1 MSIDS
6 GTIITIS
13 PLPNLPDEE
22 HARQASAELQVTEL
36 QQALAQAQAQIAFQ
50 NNRYRALLEQLPPG
64 SRAPH
69 ASGQVLCYPMYSPE
83 AAGPPSTPPGP
94 PLATNPAH
102 MPLLARLL
110 EQNPNPV
117 LLLTATGETRY
128 ANAAAQALGPALRHE
143 SQPNG
148 YLLPLVRK
156 ALRTGT
162 AQQQEIALADRW
174 YLLQA
179 TPGPGE
185 TCATLYLTD
194 CTSVYSAEQR
204 LAEQREF
211 YETILHEL
219 PIDVAALDAEHRY
232 RFANASEVSDP
243 VVREWIIGKTNQAA
257 CTHRQLPEELAA
269 ERDRRFDLAVQQ
281 RSEVQWE
288 ELLLTPTGPQ
298 RMLRQLRPV
307 YGPGGELRL
316 LISMGLNVT
325 ERYQAEKQL
334 VEQRAF
340 YEFIFNQLHCDIGI
354 FDAQFRYLFVNERGI
369 SDPEIREW
377 VIGRDNFEYFA
388 RTGRP
393 RSMAEERHARFEQ
406 AVRERQLVT
415 YAESFTRPEGT
426 RHLMRFLQ
434 PVFHADGSLYL
445 LLGYGHDITE
455 QVLAEQALTQ
465 AKLVAEESVRVKEA
479 FLANMSHE
487 IRTPMNAILGM
498 SQLLAKTPLSPMQ
511 LNYQQAIATSADN
524 LLVIINDVL
533 DLSKLEMG
541 KLALETIGFAPTE
554 LLAQIEQT
562 LHFKAAEKG
571 LSLVME
577 LGAQVP
583 PVLLGDPYR
592 IRQVLLNLAGN
603 AIKFTEKGN
612 VTISCVLQAADF
624 NGPHGMVAVEFRV
637 SDTGIGIEPEYLET
651 IFHEFSQADS
661 SVSRKFGGT
670 GLGLSICRNLVQL
683 MGSEIKVASRKH
695 KGTTTRFALRLPVG
709 ATHDLPQPEHPT
721 AEATVL
727 REHLCNK
734 RVLLVEDN
742 LFNRQIAKS
751 FLAQADVQVTEA
763 EHGSRAVE
771 LVRRQDFDLILMDV
785 QMPIMDGYAATAV
798 LRQQLGVTTP
808 IIALTANAINGERE
822 KCLAA
827 GMNGY
832 LAKPFQEA
840 QLLQV
845 LSDWLLP
852 AEYAGSV
859 ALPKLANPERL
870 AANTTSLY
878 CINDLLQAG
887 QGDPEFVVFMLH
899 TFLESCHEA
908 LQELHQGL
916 REANLTL
923 LKGTAHMLK
932 PSLQHLNAW
941 QALPPVEKLNKWD
954 GEFQPEPLQGLV
966 KSVEGLLGEVMA
978 QINLDLKEERVLTRT
993 IAA

>member
-1 MSIDS
+1 
-6 GTIITIS
+6 
-13 PLPNLPDEE
+13 
-22 HARQASAELQVTEL
+22 
-36 QQALAQAQAQIAFQ
+36 
-50 NNRYRALLEQLPPG
+50 
-64 SRAPH
+64 
-69 ASGQVLCYPMYSPE
+69 
-83 AAGPPSTPPGP
+83 
-94 PLATNPAH
+94 
-102 MPLLARLL
+102 MPLLTRLL

-128 ANAAAQALGPALRHE
+128 ANAAAEALGPALRHE

-156 ALRTGT
+156 ALRMGAT
-162 AQQQEIALADRW
+162 QQQEIALADRW

-179 TPGPGE
+179 VPGPGE

-194 CTSVYSAEQR
+194 CTSVHNAEQR

-219 PIDVAALDAEHRY
+219 PIDVAAFDAEQRY
-232 RFANASEVSDP
+232 RFANASAIKDA
-243 VVREWIIGKTNQAA
+243 VVREWIVGKTDTEFCA
-257 CTHRQLPEELAA
+257 HRKRPAELAA
-269 ERDRRFDLAVQQ
+269 ERRHHFELAAQQ
-281 RSEVQWE
+281 RSEVHWE
-288 ELLLTPTGPQ
+288 ETMRVATGSQ
-298 RMLRQLRPV
+298 RMLRRLRPV

-316 LISMGLNVT
+316 FVGTGLNVT

-340 YEFIFNQLHCDIGI
+340 YEFILNQLPSDIGI
-354 FDAQFRYLFVNERGI
+354 FDAEYRYIFVNERGI
-369 SDPEIREW
+369 SDPAMREW
-377 VIGRDNFEYFA
+377 VIGRDNFEYFE

-393 RSMAEERHARFEQ
+393 RAMAEARHARFEQ
-406 AVRERQLVT
+406 AVRERQLIT
-415 YAESFTRPEGT
+415 FEESFSRPEGT
-426 RHLMRFLQ
+426 RHLLRFFQ
-434 PVFHADGSLYL
+434 PVFHPDGSPYL
-445 LLGYGHDITE
+445 IVAYSHDITE
-455 QVLAEQALTQ
+455 RVLAEQALTQ
-465 AKLVAEESVRVKEA
+465 AKLVAEESVRVKET

-498 SQLLAKTPLSPMQ
+498 SQLLAKTTLSPIQ

-541 KLALETIGFAPTE
+541 KLTLETIGFAPTE
-554 LLAQIEQT
+554 LLSQIEQT

-603 AIKFTEKGN
+603 ALKFTDKGH
-612 VTISCVLQAADF
+612 VTIACALKAADF
-624 NGPHGMVAVEFRV
+624 NGPHGTVSVEFRV

-661 SVSRKFGGT
+661 SVTRKFGGT

-683 MGSEIKVASRKH
+683 MGSEVKVSSRKH
-695 KGTTTRFALRLPVG
+695 KGTTTRFTLRLPVG
-709 ATHDLPQPEHPT
+709 TAHDLPQLEHST

-727 REHLCNK
+727 RQHLRDK
-734 RVLLVEDN
+734 HVLLVEDN

-751 FLAQADVQVTEA
+751 FLSQADVQVTEA
-763 EHGSRAVE
+763 EHGGRAVE
-771 LVRRQDFDLILMDV
+771 LIRRQDFDLILMDV
-785 QMPIMDGYAATAV
+785 QMPVMDGYATTRV
-798 LRQQLGVTTP
+798 LRQQLGITTP

-859 ALPKLANPERL
+859 SLPMLAGPERL
-870 AANTTSLY
+870 AVSTTSLY

-954 GEFQPEPLQGLV
+954 GEFQSEPLQGLV

-978 QINLDLKEERVLTRT
+978 QINLDLQEERVLTRT

>member
-6 GTIITIS
+6 GTVIPTS
-13 PLPNLPDEE
+13 LSTSPDEE
-22 HARQASAELQVTEL
+22 YARQAYAELQLAEL
-36 QQALAQAQAQIAFQ
+36 RQALAQAQAQVAFQ

-64 SRAPH
+64 SGPPH

-83 AAGPPSTPPGP
+83 AAGSPTALPGP
-94 PLATNPAH
+94 ALASPAAH

-179 TPGPGE
+179 VPGPGE

-194 CTSVYSAEQR
+194 CTSVYCAEQR

-243 VVREWIIGKTNQAA
+243 VVREWIIGKTNQTA

-288 ELLLTPTGPQ
+288 ELLMTPTGTQ

-316 LISMGLNVT
+316 LVSMGLNVT

-340 YEFIFNQLHCDIGI
+340 YEFIFNQLPCDIGI

-369 SDPEIREW
+369 SNPETREW

-406 AVRERQLVT
+406 AVRERRLVT

-498 SQLLAKTPLSPMQ
+498 SQLLAKTPLSPTQ

-554 LLAQIEQT
+554 LLSQIEQT

-603 AIKFTEKGN
+603 ALKFTEKGN
-612 VTISCVLQAADF
+612 VTISCALQAADF
-624 NGPHGMVAVEFRV
+624 NGPQGMVSVEFRV

-651 IFHEFSQADS
+651 IFQEFSQADS

-670 GLGLSICRNLVQL
+670 GLGLSISRNLVQL
-683 MGSEIKVASRKH
+683 MGSEIKVTSRKH

-709 ATHDLPQPEHPT
+709 AAHNLPQPEHPT
-721 AEATVL
+721 AEANVL
-727 REHLCNK
+727 REHLRNK
-734 RVLLVEDN
+734 HVLLVEDN

-771 LVRRQDFDLILMDV
+771 LIRRQDFDLILMDV
-785 QMPIMDGYAATAV
+785 QMPVMDGYAATAV
-798 LRQQLGVTTP
+798 LRQQLGITTP

-852 AEYAGSV
+852 AQYAGSM
-859 ALPKLANPERL
+859 ALPSLAGPERTP
-870 AANTTSLY
+870 ANTTSLY

-923 LKGTAHMLK
+923 LKGTAHTLK

-978 QINLDLKEERVLTRT
+978 QINLDLQEERVLTRT